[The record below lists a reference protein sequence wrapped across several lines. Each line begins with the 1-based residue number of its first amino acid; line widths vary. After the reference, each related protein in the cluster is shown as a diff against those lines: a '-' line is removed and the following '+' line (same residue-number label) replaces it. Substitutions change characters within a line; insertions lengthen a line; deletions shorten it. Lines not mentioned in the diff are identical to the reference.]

1 MATIFLWQWEIPAV
15 RDIFQETRANIIT
28 VKEQA
33 KLDVDVAYLKATYF
47 TLKHISDI
55 HVTLQ

>member
-1 MATIFLWQWEIPAV
+1 MANNFLWQREIPAV

-33 KLDVDVAYLKATYF
+33 KLYVDAYLKATYF